1 MAQYINVQKKGS
13 DILVYCS
20 AGLLFLFFICGVLAP
35 WIAPYDLESKWSWLL
50 A

>member
-20 AGLLFLFFICGVLAP
+20 AGLLFLYFLCGV
-35 WIAPYDLESKWSWLL
+35 
-50 A
+50 